1 MRRHLAVAIVLV
13 VAVVV
18 AVLVACGDGGD
29 DARSATTSTTTS
41 TSATSA
47 PRTIDPRSPSLH
59 LVTYN
64 QLHGIPCEQETDFCQ
79 APDRMEILGR
89 HLEAAG
95 CPDLVGLQEV
105 HPRQDELVADLAERV
120 CGGQYEVAAEPVESP
135 DRSVVL
141 SARPIVAQGKLDLAA
156 FPWDAQWVRVDTRL
170 GPVDFLT
177 AHFASSSN
185 DPMCTPGICPPEL
198 CPSDIT
204 ANQCH
209 ARQVVDF
216 LNRRPGPPA
225 ALAVVA
231 GDLNATEEEPT
242 LERLRSDGFR
252 DAWELADQP
261 ACNPATEAGCT
272 GASDDP
278 PGELLGLDTEEGF
291 RFAERIDYVLIR
303 AAPTIDAGQVSAAP
317 FAGDPLEEPVG
328 GLYWASD
335 HVGVQARVDF
345 TRRQ

>member
-1 MRRHLAVAIVLV
+1 VRRHTAAAIVLV
-13 VAVVV
+13 AM
-18 AVLVACGDGGD
+18 LVACSDGDGQ
-29 DARSATTSTTTS
+29 ARPTTTTATG

-47 PRTIDPRSPSLH
+47 PRTIDPQSPSLH

-64 QLHGIPCEQETDFCQ
+64 QLHGVLCDRDTDFCR
-79 APDRMEILGR
+79 APDRIEILGR

-120 CGGQYEVAAEPVESP
+120 CGGQYEVASEPVESP

-141 SARPIVAQGKLDLAA
+141 SARPIVAQAKLDLAA
-156 FPWDAQWVRVDTRL
+156 FPWEAQWVRINTRL

-185 DPMCTPGICPPEL
+185 DPVCTPEVCPPAL
-198 CPSDIT
+198 CPGDIS

-231 GDLNATEEEPT
+231 GDLNATEDEPT

-252 DAWELADQP
+252 DTWELANQP
-261 ACNPATEAGCT
+261 ACNPETEAGCT
-272 GASDDP
+272 GASTEP
-278 PGELLGLDTEEGF
+278 PGELFGLDTEEGF
-291 RFAERIDYVLIR
+291 RFGERIDYVLIR

-345 TRRQ
+345 TRR